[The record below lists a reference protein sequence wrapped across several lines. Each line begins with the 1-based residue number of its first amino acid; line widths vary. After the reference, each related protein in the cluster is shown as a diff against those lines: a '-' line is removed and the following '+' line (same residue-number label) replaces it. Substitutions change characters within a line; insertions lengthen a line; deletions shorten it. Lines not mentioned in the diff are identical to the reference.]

1 MPMTWCRCSAGSPIT
16 AQASDKETNMRKLLL
31 IVMAGVAGF
40 ALTTNALSEARN
52 RRRGARAQVK
62 DQVQTW
68 ENEGGNVPEV
78 ATVRPTPAARDV
90 QH

>member
-1 MPMTWCRCSAGSPIT
+1 
-16 AQASDKETNMRKLLL
+16 MRKLLL

-40 ALTTNALSEARN
+40 ALTTNALSDARN

-78 ATVRPTPAARDV
+78 ASVGKTPATREI

>member
-1 MPMTWCRCSAGSPIT
+1 
-16 AQASDKETNMRKLLL
+16 MRKLLL

-40 ALTTNALSEARN
+40 ALTSNVLFDARN
-52 RRRGARAQVK
+52 RQRRARAQVK

-78 ATVRPTPAARDV
+78 ATALSTPLRHDA